1 MADKKKV
8 TDELKS
14 FFCQET
20 SACAVKK
27 DIRKKIEQLEELID
41 EQINQN
47 PRNTLTIPGVTF
59 NILNEKS

>member
-14 FFCQET
+14 FFCQEI

-47 PRNTLTIPGVTF
+47 PRNTPGVTF
-59 NILNEKS
+59 NLLNEKS